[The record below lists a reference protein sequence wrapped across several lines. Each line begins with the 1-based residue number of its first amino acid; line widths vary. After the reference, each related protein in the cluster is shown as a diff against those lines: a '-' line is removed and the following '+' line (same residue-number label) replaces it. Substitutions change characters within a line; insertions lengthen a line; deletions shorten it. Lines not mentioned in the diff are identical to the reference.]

1 MLAFASTP
9 FFLQFF
15 IMVYKML
22 KIIFV
27 VIFLFT
33 SHVYADAAEKLE
45 QLKSIS
51 NAGAPFLTLKMLDQA
66 QPNLDADLYN
76 WILWEQERYKI
87 LEQWQQWDSILIR
100 IEGLPDDLPEP
111 FKHQLATQHAQA
123 YLNLKQTKTARE
135 IIRPYL
141 WNIDASSSLEYERWR
156 KIIVDSYI
164 EDGRFDDARIA
175 MRRFSQ
181 DFSSQDNVWLE
192 TRALILIQSGHLEE
206 AAEVLLDNNDATLKG
221 LSLMVDL
228 QSEKK
233 QAKSVWLESMA
244 LAKASSA
251 LSKDSAI
258 YWIVA
263 LNAAKGLSAVNQVVA
278 TEAVLKTSFVHIN
291 ELLKVDA
298 DALWLAYSEYAQLV
312 GNRAE
317 LLQGDDASWL
327 RLAENSTKLTPI
339 KARSLLAHI
348 IVTGQ
353 NADIIELA
361 AQTYLKTLD
370 LEKQSTTNLLNSLFS
385 QHGQFSD
392 VSKIPVSIRFELVD
406 LALKNADI
414 ETATRLMSGLDEHP
428 KNTDLFAWQLRR
440 ARVLVLGGQI
450 VEGHQVIS
458 QLLTDY
464 QSATTQN
471 TDRIIQVLFDLQTI
485 GAHKEAIINFNQLL
499 GLAIEPRQKR
509 EILFWIADSYKALK
523 QHNKAALLY
532 LKSALYAG
540 QKAMDPWAQTARFSA
555 AESLEKAGLIDDSR
569 RILEGLLKAAT
580 KASQKASLRHKIQQL
595 WLNQVK

>member
-1 MLAFASTP
+1 MLTRL
-9 FFLQFF
+9 FFCNFF
-15 IMVYKML
+15 IMSFKML
-22 KIIFV
+22 KLLSVIILLFSGP
-27 VIFLFT
+27 IF
-33 SHVYADAAEKLE
+33 ADSAEKLE

-66 QPNLDADLYN
+66 QPNFDADLYN

-87 LEQWQQWDSILIR
+87 LEQWQQWNSLLIR

-111 FKHQLATQHAQA
+111 FKHQIATKHAQA

-141 WNIDASSSLEYERWR
+141 WDIEASSSLEYERWR

-164 EDGRFDDARIA
+164 ADGRFDDARIA

-181 DFSSQDNVWLE
+181 DFSSQDDVWLE
-192 TRALILIQSGHLEE
+192 NRALILIQSGHLEE
-206 AAEVLLDNNDATLKG
+206 AADILAGNKAATLKG
-221 LSLMVDL
+221 LLLMVDL
-228 QSEKK
+228 MSGKK
-233 QAKSVWLESMA
+233 SAQLVWLESTA
-244 LAKASSA
+244 LAKSFKST
-251 LSKDSAI
+251 SKDYAI

-263 LNAAKGLSAVNQVVA
+263 LHAAKELSAVNLVIAV
-278 TEAVLKTSFVHIN
+278 EAVLKTTFIN
-291 ELLKVDA
+291 INDLLKVEH
-298 DALWLAYSEYAQLV
+298 DALWLAYGEYAQLV

-327 RLAENSTKLTPI
+327 ALAKNSVKLTPL

-348 IVTGQ
+348 ITTGQ
-353 NADIIELA
+353 SAEVVELA
-361 AQTYLKTLD
+361 AQTFLKTLN
-370 LEKQSTTNLLNSLFS
+370 LEKQSAINLLNGLFS
-385 QHGQFSD
+385 SQGQFSD

-406 LALKNADI
+406 LALKNANI

-450 VEGHQVIS
+450 VEGHQVMA
-458 QLLTDY
+458 QLLQGY
-464 QSATTQN
+464 KNTTVEN
-471 TDRIIQVLFDLQTI
+471 TDRILQVLFDLQTI
-485 GAHKEAIINFNQLL
+485 GANKEAIINLNQLL
-499 GLAIEPRQKR
+499 SLNIEPRQKR
-509 EILFWIADSYKALK
+509 EVLFWIADSYKALK

-540 QKAMDPWAQTARFSA
+540 QEAMDPWAQTARFSA
-555 AESLEKAGLIDDSR
+555 AESLEKAGLVDDSR
-569 RILEGLLKAAT
+569 RIFEGLLKVST
-580 KASQKASLRHKIQQL
+580 KASQKAALRHKIQQL
-595 WLNQVK
+595 WLKNN